1 VGWIEKTPN
10 MNTNLLFNHAT
21 GNGIVNELDTRGL
34 RTLKVSMDEIC
45 EKLVKTRY
53 RRSSYENGL
62 MSKSFCKYHKQ
73 KGHMIDQC
81 EDFHNELI

>member
-1 VGWIEKTPN
+1 
-10 MNTNLLFNHAT
+10 M
-21 GNGIVNELDTRGL
+21 
-34 RTLKVSMDEIC
+34 KVSMDEIC